1 METERNEKM
10 SRPAR
15 IAIVVMTLLAT
26 LAVGVGAGA
35 VVNSTLSDSK
45 TVVRQVPVASF
56 EPAASTSLKSV
67 ADVYKHSYKSVVEI
81 TVSSTASNPFGG
93 EEQQQAQG
101 SGFVY
106 DSDGHIVTNDHVVDG
121 ATSVSVRFWNGDTY
135 KATVVG
141 ADPSTDLAVIKV
153 DAPDSVLN
161 ALPVADSSKI
171 EVGDTAI
178 AIGSPFG
185 LEETVT
191 SGIVSA
197 LHRSMTAP
205 NRFTI
210 NDSIQTD
217 AAINHGNSGGP
228 LLNSSGE
235 VIGVNAQIAGST
247 GANVGVGFAIPSNT
261 VSKIADQL
269 IQSGKVE
276 HAYLGVSVQT
286 IPESVADQLNL
297 VAGAEVTEV
306 RSGTPADEANLKAST
321 SEKTVDGAQYATGG
335 DVITE
340 VDGQTIVTSE
350 QLQRAIDSH
359 KPGDTI
365 EVTYSRNG
373 DSHTVDVKLGTRP
386 NEVPTQTRPIQ
397 PEEGK

>member
-1 METERNEKM
+1 M

-15 IAIVVMTLLAT
+15 TAIVVMTLLAT

-45 TVVRQVPVASF
+45 TVVRQVPVTNA
-56 EPAASTSLKSV
+56 EPAASTSPLSV
-67 ADVYKHSYKSVVEI
+67 AEVYSRAHRAVVEI
-81 TVSSTASNPFGG
+81 TVSSSQENPFGG
-93 EEQQQAQG
+93 QEQQQAQG

-106 DSDGHIVTNDHVVDG
+106 DANGHIVTNEHVVDG
-121 ATSVSVRFWNGDTY
+121 ASSVSVRFWNGDTY

-141 ADPSTDLAVIKV
+141 SDPSTDLAVIKV
-153 DAPDSVLN
+153 DAPDSVLHP
-161 ALPVADSSKI
+161 LTLADSSRVQ
-171 EVGDTAI
+171 VGDGAI

-197 LHRSMTAP
+197 LHREMRAP
-205 NRFTI
+205 NSFTI

-228 LLNSSGE
+228 LLNSSGQ
-235 VIGVNAQIAGST
+235 VIGVNAQIAGNT

-261 VSKIADQL
+261 VRKIANGL
-269 IQSGKVE
+269 IEDGKVE

-286 IPESVADQLNL
+286 IPESVADQLKL
-297 VAGAEVTEV
+297 VPGAELDEV
-306 RSGTPADEANLKAST
+306 RAGTPADKAGLQPST
-321 SEKTVDGAQYATGG
+321 GARTIEGTRYVTGG

-340 VDGQTIVTSE
+340 IDGQTIETSE
-350 QLQRAIDSH
+350 ELQRAIDAH

-365 EVTYSRNG
+365 ELTYWRNG

-386 NEVPTQTRPIQ
+386 NTINPN
-397 PEEGK
+397 